1 MLMPETNLT
10 LGTSMLASGSANPG
24 VTGEEAHTVSTA
36 DANVGGGAFA
46 NRGRPSEADPAHDST
61 ASAPAR
67 RWRLSVELKALL
79 PVAAVLF
86 NGLLLFILVSLSW
99 NNPQRHAVLVV
110 AAAGAIVVCA
120 VLVAA
125 LIVLVHRP
133 MQEIQRE
140 VARVGQGDWTASVS
154 FAHRNDEIGELGRN
168 FNRMVGQLRDS
179 QKEIERLHRTQIS
192 RAEHFATMGELATG
206 LAHEIRNP
214 LAGIAGVIEIIG
226 RDLPP
231 TSPARLVVKEVKL
244 EILQINRII
253 TDLLECARPKAPEIR
268 LSNLNDTAEHSVML
282 ARQQVLS
289 KPIQIEF
296 TPCLDLPLVD
306 HDSGQVHQVLLN
318 LILNSLQAIDGPGQ
332 VRVELGQSD
341 HAATV
346 TVSDNGR
353 GIAAEHLPNIFRP
366 FYTTKGNGTGLGLSL
381 ARRIIEDHGGR
392 IEVTSALGAGSKF
405 TVFLPLRRQ

>member
-1 MLMPETNLT
+1 MPETSQT
-10 LGTSMLASGSANPG
+10 SGTSALAPEPASTG
-24 VTGEEAHTVSTA
+24 VTPEQTHTVSTA
-36 DANVGGGAFA
+36 DANIGGGAFA
-46 NRGRPSEADPAHDST
+46 SRVRPGDESSAYDPSF
-61 ASAPAR
+61 ASAPHR
-67 RWRLSVELKALL
+67 RWRLSVEVKALL

-110 AAAGAIVVCA
+110 AAAGAVVVCA

-140 VARVGQGDWTASVS
+140 IARVGQGDWNASVS
-154 FAHRNDEIGELGRN
+154 FANRNDEIGELGRN
-168 FNRMVGQLRDS
+168 FNRMVTQLRDS

-192 RAEHFATMGELATG
+192 RAEHLATMGELATG

-226 RDLPP
+226 RDLPS
-231 TSPARLVVKEVKL
+231 TSPARQVVKEVKH
-244 EILQINRII
+244 EVLQINRII
-253 TDLLECARPKAPEIR
+253 TDLLECARPKPPEIR
-268 LSNLNDTAEHSVML
+268 YSNLNHTAEHSVVL

-296 TPCLDLPLVD
+296 APCDDLPLVD

-332 VRVELGQSD
+332 VRVELGRSD
-341 HAATV
+341 HFATV
-346 TVSDNGR
+346 SVSDNGR
-353 GIAAEHLPNIFRP
+353 GIAPEHLPNIFRP

-392 IEVTSALGAGSKF
+392 IEVTSTLGVGTTFA
-405 TVFLPLRRQ
+405 VFLPLRRQ